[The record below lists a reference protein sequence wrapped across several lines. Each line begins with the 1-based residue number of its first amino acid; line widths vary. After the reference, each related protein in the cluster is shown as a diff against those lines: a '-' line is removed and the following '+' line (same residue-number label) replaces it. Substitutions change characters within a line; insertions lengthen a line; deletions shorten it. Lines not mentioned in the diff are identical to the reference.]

1 MQNKIITSILSMF
14 LLVDVL
20 LVYLALTVS
29 PIKLKRLVFTYEYG
43 EKISTD
49 VGFYVNANPT
59 ILKSVKLNLSHVSTN
74 VGKYQASI
82 EYSGKKETFEV
93 QVVDTVKPKVQLKKV
108 EWKIQ
113 LGKSIKAQDLIEK
126 VEDQSKTSV
135 YFYDEETKTKS
146 KQKSYN
152 QEGSYIEKIIVED
165 EHKNQSASYR
175 VKIVVE
181 TNKVLPIITGA
192 NDITIKVSEAFD
204 PLKDIKATDDI
215 EGDITSRM
223 IHEGVVNNQ
232 LPGVYQIVYT
242 VSDNAGN
249 IGKVVRKVTVTE

>member
-1 MQNKIITSILSMF
+1 MQNKIIASILSMF
-14 LLVDVL
+14 LLVDIL

-43 EKISTD
+43 EEISTD

-59 ILKSVKLNLSHVSTN
+59 ILKSVKLNLSNVSTN

-82 EYSGKKETFEV
+82 EYSGKKQTFDI

-108 EWKIQ
+108 EWMIQ
-113 LGKSIKAQDLIEK
+113 LGQSVKAQDLIK
-126 VEDQSKTSV
+126 NVEDQSKTSV
-135 YFYDEETKTKS
+135 YFYDEETKTKT

-152 QEGSYIEKIIVED
+152 QEGSYIERLIVED
-165 EHKNQSASYR
+165 EHKNQSASLR

-192 NDITIKVSEAFD
+192 EDMTIYIGEEFD
-204 PLKDIKATDDI
+204 FLKGVKATDDI

-223 IHEGVVNNQ
+223 MYEGIIDNQ
-232 LPGVYQIVYT
+232 TPGVYQIVYT
-242 VSDNAGN
+242 VSDNVGN
-249 IGKVVRKVTVTE
+249 IGKVVRKVTVAE